1 MLGKA
6 TSMDKSLKAKLKK
19 YGLTEDDY
27 KKLVAKSNNTC
38 YICGN
43 PPKTRALNI
52 DHDHKKEKQLRK
64 EGKPIG
70 SSVRGL
76 LCFWCNAHLISKT
89 GDKENAVEL
98 FLKAAE
104 YIRKFRE

>member
-1 MLGKA
+1 
-6 TSMDKSLKAKLKK
+6 MDKSLKAKLKK
-19 YGLTEDDY
+19 YGITETEYNKLLDY
-27 KKLVAKSNNTC
+27 SDNKC

-52 DHDHKKEKQLRK
+52 DHDHRQEKKLKK
-64 EGKPIG
+64 EGKSLG
-70 SSVRGL
+70 RSVRGI
-76 LCFWCNAHLISKT
+76 LCFWCNSHLISKT

-104 YIRKFRE
+104 YIKNPPAKKIIKR